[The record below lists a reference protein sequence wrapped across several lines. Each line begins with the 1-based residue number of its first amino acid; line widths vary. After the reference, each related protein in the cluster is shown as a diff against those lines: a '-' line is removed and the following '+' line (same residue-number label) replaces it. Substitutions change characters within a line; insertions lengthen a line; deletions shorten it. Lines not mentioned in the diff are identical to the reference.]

1 VVTYDGV
8 LAIWD
13 LDKPGKEKY
22 AHNIANLEGKA
33 KVRSICWSTARAE
46 LFSANADGTVTFW

>member
-1 VVTYDGV
+1 MSANHDDGI

-22 AHNIANLEGKA
+22 AHNIANL
-33 KVRSICWSTARAE
+33 
-46 LFSANADGTVTFW
+46 